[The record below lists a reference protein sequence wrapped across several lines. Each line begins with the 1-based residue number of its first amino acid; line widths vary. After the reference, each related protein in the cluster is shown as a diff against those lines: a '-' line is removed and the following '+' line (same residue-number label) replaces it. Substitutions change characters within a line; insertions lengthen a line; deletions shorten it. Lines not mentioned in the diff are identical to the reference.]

1 MLTDFATATGT
12 SPFNSAESVQNFVGT
27 AFIGYGLG
35 KSGSAEAQVVVCIY
49 VVFLCPWCTTVQK
62 GAGHGG

>member
-35 KSGSAEAQVVVCIY
+35 KSGSAEA
-49 VVFLCPWCTTVQK
+49 
-62 GAGHGG
+62 